1 MRQRD
6 DVWFATC
13 RDVAHWWLKEHHHG

>member
-13 RDVAHWWLKEHHHG
+13 RDVAQWWLKEHHHG